1 MKLNEWLLIW
11 LTKYEKNVIKSKTY
25 YVYERIINN
34 HINPII
40 GDYELKKLTHNHI
53 QDFINGKSEYGN
65 LRTKEALS
73 PNTIYLICSI
83 LHQALD
89 LAHTL
94 KMINSDLFSLVYRPR
109 IKQKEI
115 TAFTIEEQK
124 CLEDYC
130 LMSNRPNYFGIILC
144 LYTGIRIGELLALSW
159 DDIDFDNHLLYIR
172 HTLSTYSKDN
182 HMERCLEEPK
192 TMNSKRIIPLSS
204 TLINHL
210 KKIKK
215 QSTSRY
221 VITTKKNRLVDVR
234 SYQRT
239 YERILVKCQIKYKN
253 FHCLRHTFAT
263 RALELGVD
271 IKTLSELLGH
281 SNASITLNRYA
292 HSMMNY
298 KIQVMNKISSLLR

>member
-40 GDYELKKLTHNHI
+40 GDYELKKITHNHV
-53 QDFINGKSEYGN
+53 QDFINRKSEHGN

-83 LHQALD
+83 LHHALN
-89 LAHTL
+89 LAYTL
-94 KMINSDLFSLVYRPR
+94 KLINSDLFSLVYRPK

-124 CLEDYC
+124 CLEGYC
-130 LMSNRPNYFGIILC
+130 LMSNKTNYFGIILC

-159 DDIDFDNHLLYIR
+159 DDIDFDNHLLHIR

-182 HMERCLEEPK
+182 HMERYLEEPK
-192 TMNSKRIIPLSS
+192 TMKSKRIIPLSLA
-204 TLINHL
+204 LINHL

-221 VITTKKNRLVDVR
+221 IITTKKNRLVDVR

-239 YERILVKCQIKYKN
+239 YERILKKCQIKYKN

-271 IKTLSELLGH
+271 VKTLSELLGH
-281 SNASITLNRYA
+281 SNATITLNRYA

>member
-1 MKLNEWLLIW
+1 MKLNEWLSIW

-25 YVYERIINN
+25 YVYERIINK

-40 GDYELKKLTHNHI
+40 GGYELKRLTHNQI
-53 QDFINGKSEYGN
+53 QEFINEKSEHGN
-65 LRTKEALS
+65 LRTNNALA
-73 PNTIYLICSI
+73 PNTIHLICSI

-94 KMINSDLFSLVYRPR
+94 KMINSDLFSLVYLPR

-115 TAFTIEEQK
+115 TAFTLEEQK

-130 LMSNRPNYFGIILC
+130 LTSNKPNYFGIVLC

-159 DDIDFDNHLLYIR
+159 EDIDFDNHLLYIR
-172 HTLSTYSKDN
+172 HTLSIYAKDN
-182 HMERCLEEPK
+182 HIERCLEEPK
-192 TMNSKRIIPLSS
+192 TNNSKRIIPLSS

-210 KKIKK
+210 KRIRK
-215 QSTSRY
+215 QNSSQFI
-221 VITTKKNRLVDVR
+221 ITTRNNNVVDIR

-239 YERILVKCQIKYKN
+239 FERILIKCQIKYKN

-298 KIQVMNKISSLLR
+298 KIQVMNKISSLLK